1 MQCNLNRL
9 LVLAK
14 MLRMKARTDLP
25 EHSFPHLS
33 KYPSFSCDFFKQ
45 CISTAEKNN
54 NWGNILK

>member
-14 MLRMKARTDLP
+14 KLRMKARTDLP

-33 KYPSFSCDFFKQ
+33 KYPSFSFDFF
-45 CISTAEKNN
+45 
-54 NWGNILK
+54 